1 MGGVQVGRWGGGGR
15 AKGGGGK
22 GGGVSVQSV
31 GEMGTDFSKFSPTT
45 S

>member
-1 MGGVQVGRWGGGGR
+1 MIVVNGWYAVGQGGET
-15 AKGGGGK
+15 K

-31 GEMGTDFSKFSPTT
+31 GEMGKDFSKFSPTT